1 MLLIDDIAKGSIYYV
16 NNWVNIESVNVSL
29 LSYTSMSVNRN
40 VITT

>member
-16 NNWVNIESVNVSL
+16 NNWANIESVNVSL